1 VDSDP
6 KPRPAERR
14 DLLVWLSLATVGIA
28 VTSLALALD
37 ARLGTTSLPFLGRYA
52 PQLSVAV
59 LPPITVATGVLIL
72 AWKSGLERLPWAG
85 VLTVGYTG
93 ALCWAVSLALT
104 DGVIGITGPMREPDG
119 VAAAVSDVGGDPHRW
134 LRDFT
139 DDPGTLSS
147 HNRRRPPGAVL
158 LLWSLHRLGVNHDLA
173 LGLLIAAAGAA
184 TVPLVLYAVRNASGE
199 LTARRYL
206 PVLALA
212 PYALWLNHPDVLTA
226 PLGAAMIV
234 AGAWATRHR
243 GWPAV
248 VGGLGSGVLLGF
260 AAMFSYAAA
269 WLGLTVICL
278 YFARRRPLLNVL
290 TGIGVLIPVLFAQAL
305 GFNWVEGLITA
316 QLDYARRVEPHRAAA
331 WWAVLS
337 LVALLLATG
346 PALVASLRKL
356 RNTPAWP
363 FLVGAGVAVMFAA
376 LAGFARGGV
385 EHAWLAFFP
394 WLTVAAVAPEH
405 QAGPPVPS
413 PLLLAAVGAVSAVV
427 LAVALDL

>member
-6 KPRPAERR
+6 GPRPAERR
-14 DLLVWLSLATVGIA
+14 DLLVWLLLAAVGVA
-28 VTSLALALD
+28 VSCLAVALD
-37 ARLGTTSLPFLGRYA
+37 ARLGTTSPPFLGRYA
-52 PQLSVAV
+52 PRLSIAV
-59 LPPITVATGVLIL
+59 LLPVTVAAGVLLL
-72 AWKSGLERLPWAG
+72 AWKRGTERLPWIGLLA
-85 VLTVGYTG
+85 VGYAA
-93 ALCWAVSLALT
+93 ALCWAVGLALT
-104 DGVIGITGPMREPDG
+104 DGVAGITGPLREPDG
-119 VAAAVSDVGGDPHRW
+119 AAAAVSTVGDDPHRW
-134 LRDFT
+134 LIGFT
-139 DDPGTLSS
+139 DDPGALGS
-147 HNRRRPPGAVL
+147 HNRRRPPGATL
-158 LLWSLHRLGVNHDLA
+158 LLWSLHRWGFGHDLA
-173 LGLLIAAAGAA
+173 LGLLIVVAGAA
-184 TVPLVLYAVRNASGE
+184 TVPLVLHAVRNACGE
-199 LTARRYL
+199 LTARRYF

-226 PLGAAMIV
+226 PLGAAMVV

-243 GWPAV
+243 GWLAV

-269 WLGLTVICL
+269 WLGLSVICL

-290 TGIGVLIPVLFAQAL
+290 TGIGVLVPVLFAQAL
-305 GFNWVEGLITA
+305 GFNWAEGLITA
-316 QLDYARRVEPHRAAA
+316 QLDYARQVEPHRAAA

-363 FLVGAGVAVMFAA
+363 FLVGAGVAVMFST

-394 WLTVAAVAPEH
+394 WLTVAAVAPQR
-405 QAGPPVPS
+405 QAGPPVPT
-413 PLLLAAVGAVSAVV
+413 PLLLAAAGAVSTVT
-427 LAVALDL
+427 LAVMLDL